1 MRGAKSVFRFTTSQ
15 YWKRN
20 GFKRTTIIFV
30 ILLFLGGAALTFF
43 TGRPKKEKP
52 AEVSMEEIEKNR
64 KTILVINTTDLP
76 DFLPEV
82 EEQDSCITA
91 EDSEEEY
98 AELFKDWKFVAT
110 EGEEKE
116 VFASIGEKKNTVLA
130 VVEKDTDKDGNDLYR
145 TRILIPNNSD
155 VRKGEAMTAGDFISD
170 NVKNAVYEAAGL
182 DDATIQFVMLEPSF
196 RGTTTD
202 DDVSLINL
210 MIRNFL
216 PALLGLIMYMLILLH
231 GQTICKEVS
240 IEKTSK
246 LMETMLVHV
255 EPNALIL
262 GKTLAITVLALGQ
275 FLAWVAAGIGG
286 MLAGNVLG
294 KSMYGDDFTDRIKMV
309 LDFLRNNIGASA
321 MSPAAVVMSIIV
333 FCFGVFIYFS
343 LAAMGGSFVSKPEE
357 TSSAN
362 SAFVFPLLIFWLGT
376 YFASLTE
383 AEGILNVLRYV
394 PFSAPFCVP
403 VDVLTGNMSLLGG
416 AIVCLE
422 VTAVALLLIF
432 LAARIYR
439 GLVLHTGQKV
449 TLKTIWAT
457 ICGR

>member
-1 MRGAKSVFRFTTSQ
+1 
-15 YWKRN
+15 
-20 GFKRTTIIFV
+20 
-30 ILLFLGGAALTFF
+30 
-43 TGRPKKEKP
+43 
-52 AEVSMEEIEKNR
+52 
-64 KTILVINTTDLP
+64 
-76 DFLPEV
+76 
-82 EEQDSCITA
+82 
-91 EDSEEEY
+91 
-98 AELFKDWKFVAT
+98 
-110 EGEEKE
+110 
-116 VFASIGEKKNTVLA
+116 
-130 VVEKDTDKDGNDLYR
+130 
-145 TRILIPNNSD
+145 
-155 VRKGEAMTAGDFISD
+155 
-170 NVKNAVYEAAGL
+170 
-182 DDATIQFVMLEPSF
+182 
-196 RGTTTD
+196 
-202 DDVSLINL
+202 
-210 MIRNFL
+210 
-216 PALLGLIMYMLILLH
+216 
-231 GQTICKEVS
+231 
-240 IEKTSK
+240 
-246 LMETMLVHV
+246 METMLVHV

-294 KSMYGDDFTDRIKMV
+294 KSRYGDDFTDRIKMV